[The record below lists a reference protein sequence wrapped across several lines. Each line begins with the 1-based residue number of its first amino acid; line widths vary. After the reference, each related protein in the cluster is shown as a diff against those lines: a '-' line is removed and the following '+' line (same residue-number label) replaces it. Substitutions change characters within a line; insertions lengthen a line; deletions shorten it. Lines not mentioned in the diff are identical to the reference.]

1 MPFAQQKA
9 NLITESSSCPVK
21 RYTFWLVME
30 MARLNLQEAVL
41 VIVDVQ
47 ERFLPVLFQVERVIA
62 ACKLLASGAKLLELP
77 IIVTEQLPEKLGQTV
92 PELREVLGSDY
103 RPIIKS
109 EFSAFANEAFR
120 RAFASTGRSQL
131 LLCGI
136 EAHVC
141 IRQTTLDALD
151 LGYEVFLVEDAVSSR
166 YEFLYRSGVQ
176 SCLEAGAIR
185 TNAEAALFELM
196 GTAEHP
202 QFQKLQDFVKSI
214 SPQIYGCR

>member
-1 MPFAQQKA
+1 MNP
-9 NLITESSSCPVK
+9 
-21 RYTFWLVME
+21 R
-30 MARLNLQEAVL
+30 EAVL
-41 VIVDVQ
+41 VVVDVQ

-62 ACKLLASGAKLLELP
+62 ACKLLVSGAKLLELP
-77 IIVTEQLPEKLGQTV
+77 IIVTEQLPEKLGPTV

-103 RPIIKS
+103 HPIVKS

-120 RAFASTGRSQL
+120 RAFASIGRSQL

-141 IRQTTLDALD
+141 IRQTTLDALE
-151 LGYEVFLVEDAVSSR
+151 LGYEVFLVEDAVSAR

-185 TNAEAALFELM
+185 TNSEAALFELIA
-196 GTAEHP
+196 TAEHSR
-202 QFQKLQDFVKSI
+202 FRELQNLVKSL
-214 SPQIYGCR
+214 SPQTYGER